1 MRLDVDDQSPGIEV
15 YRHYPQ
21 VPRARVNLVAR
32 SVAAPDSV
40 VVAMQQ
46 AVWSVDP
53 NLPIAD
59 IRSMQQLFDDD
70 LGAYS
75 TLVGLLLVL
84 ATIAI
89 SLSCVGLYGV
99 VTYSVAMR
107 TQEIGIRLALGAR
120 AGDVL
125 HLVLRR
131 GVIITGVGV
140 IIGLGIAALLAKLLE
155 SLLIGVSVT
164 DPVTYLGLGAL
175 LIAVTLIASY
185 LPARRATKIDPLKA
199 LRYE

>member
-1 MRLDVDDQSPGIEV
+1 MTIHDTLFWFFSIAMLLSGVLVISNRNP
-15 YRHYPQ
+15 
-21 VPRARVNLVAR
+21 VN
-32 SVAAPDSV
+32 S
-40 VVAMQQ
+40 AMF
-46 AVWSVDP
+46 
-53 NLPIAD
+53 LIL
-59 IRSMQQLFDDD
+59 LFFFM
-70 LGAYS
+70 A
-75 TLVGLLLVL
+75 GLLLVL
-84 ATIAI
+84 ATIALV
-89 SLSCVGLYGV
+89 LSSVGLYGV

-164 DPVTYLGLGAL
+164 DPATYLGLGAV
-175 LIAVTLIASY
+175 LIAVTLVASY
-185 LPARRATKIDPLKA
+185 LPARRATKIDPLEA
-199 LRYE
+199 LRHE